1 MFRRP
6 APAGRR
12 GSTCGRPALQHP
24 AGPFFS
30 RWDGC
35 SLDVVVSSS
44 IRLAAQW
51 EKAVVFRLGKF
62 HSIKGPGLFMIIPL
76 IDQLR
81 MVDTRVLAVNIPKQQ
96 VITRDNVPVTIDG
109 VLFFRVD
116 NAAEAI
122 IMVQDYRYVIS
133 QYAQTSLRDVIGQMT
148 LDQLLTER
156 EEIAKSIEQHVEKDT
171 KGWGLEVTGLRI
183 QDIDMPEELKKMM
196 SRQASAEREKRA
208 TITKA
213 EGDKEAAVNLSLA
226 ARTMA
231 ESPGAMQLRTLQTID
246 GLGPTA
252 SNTVVLAVPID
263 VLESLGSLK
272 DAFRSRGP
280 RLDRAAGVRGDYQ
293 EERNTN
299 DTGCSSR
306 TPWYHERGRWPALWF
321 AFAYASVGDA
331 RRSDHQAEGHSKTRR
346 PWTTQSSGCNATG
359 SRARGKDGR
368 TSPVS
373 HHGSGIRP
381 ARGLIG
387 GRGPE
392 WGGCTALVESEGRG
406 QTTWTAAPTGG
417 SNGPGRR
424 EGRGRLCA
432 SCHTSLPIALA
443 RPSLGRQLG
452 EATAGAIEKKL
463 IDNMKK
469 RVENWETI
477 VDGATSD
484 KDPFQCFY
492 SDKEPESLG
501 TEAVL
506 NALILVNHD
515 ARRKSGVLSTVTQ
528 KALGHLWEQQQ
539 EDGAW
544 AWLDF
549 GLNPWEKDGAY
560 YGASLAAVAVGSAGK
575 SYYDRAEVRPRS
587 PL

>member
-1 MFRRP
+1 MINYISGLVFVVLLLLGGVGTIAIGQQSVP
-6 APAGRR
+6 LAFLF
-12 GSTCGRPALQHP
+12 AL
-24 AGPFFS
+24 GWLF
-30 RWDGC
+30 
-35 SLDVVVSSS
+35 LDVVIASS

-62 HSIKGPGLFMIIPL
+62 HTIKGPGLFMIIPL

-81 MVDTRVLAVNIPKQQ
+81 MVDTRVLAVSIPKQQ

-156 EEIAKSIEQHVEKDT
+156 EEIAKSIEHHVENDT

-183 QDIDMPEELKKMM
+183 QDVDMPEELKKMM

-280 RLDRAAGVRGDYQ
+280 G
-293 EERNTN
+293 
-299 DTGCSSR
+299 
-306 TPWYHERGRWPALWF
+306 
-321 AFAYASVGDA
+321 
-331 RRSDHQAEGHSKTRR
+331 
-346 PWTTQSSGCNATG
+346 TG
-359 SRARGKDGR
+359 SIA
-368 TSPVS
+368 P
-373 HHGSGIRP
+373 P
-381 ARGLIG
+381 A
-387 GRGPE
+387 
-392 WGGCTALVESEGRG
+392 
-406 QTTWTAAPTGG
+406 
-417 SNGPGRR
+417 
-424 EGRGRLCA
+424 
-432 SCHTSLPIALA
+432 
-443 RPSLGRQLG
+443 
-452 EATAGAIEKKL
+452 
-463 IDNMKK
+463 
-469 RVENWETI
+469 
-477 VDGATSD
+477 
-484 KDPFQCFY
+484 
-492 SDKEPESLG
+492 
-501 TEAVL
+501 
-506 NALILVNHD
+506 
-515 ARRKSGVLSTVTQ
+515 
-528 KALGHLWEQQQ
+528 
-539 EDGAW
+539 
-544 AWLDF
+544 
-549 GLNPWEKDGAY
+549 
-560 YGASLAAVAVGSAGK
+560 
-575 SYYDRAEVRPRS
+575 
-587 PL
+587 